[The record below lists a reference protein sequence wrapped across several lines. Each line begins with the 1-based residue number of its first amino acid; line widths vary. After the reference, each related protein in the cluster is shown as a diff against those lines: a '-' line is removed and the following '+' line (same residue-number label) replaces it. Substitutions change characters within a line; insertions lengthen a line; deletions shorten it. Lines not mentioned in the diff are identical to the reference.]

1 MRGRAHQLAMALVC
15 AALALGVG
23 ADAARG
29 ATARAAPAG
38 VDTAAPRWRVVGQRQ
53 VALTNARILSL
64 SPDGHWFA
72 AYLGDA
78 GRVCIYAVAS
88 LARGHCAGLPDGAID
103 PLSVAWSPDSTRLA
117 LTENLFTNGSESDIW
132 VFDRASGRLADLTD
146 DGVSG
151 DVYFGRLHP
160 AGGKA
165 QYDVVPAWSPDGR
178 ALVFGRTPS
187 AAACGE
193 RGPAP
198 CADTSLYVVSAQ
210 GGPARRLLDAEKGTA
225 LNLFY
230 DLRWTRAGTILYT
243 LGSSRAHD
251 PATGVWRVGADGRN
265 ARQLAKPDARL
276 GPPLLVEATPRGD
289 AALIYY
295 DEMGGYVTEGTDP
308 PLNTSLYALLDTR
321 TGRTSPLLKRTSR
334 ADSFFL
340 GPFNAVFSPDGS
352 SMLYVY
358 LSFTYRPPLV
368 VRDLRS
374 GSERPLVL
382 SETPQSLSGS
392 TGIGQGLDWASANTV
407 YVAVSPS
414 SGLLLTLTSR

>member
-15 AALALGVG
+15 TVLALGVG

-64 SPDGHWFA
+64 SLDGQWFA
-72 AYLGDA
+72 AYLSDA

-151 DVYFGRLHP
+151 DVLSGRLHP

-193 RGPAP
+193 RGPPAP
-198 CADTSLYVVSAQ
+198 IRPSTWSRPRAAPRAGSSTRRR
-210 GGPARRLLDAEKGTA
+210 ARRSTCSTTCAGRAPGRSCTPSAPAAPTTRPPACGAWTPTA
-225 LNLFY
+225 ATRDSWPN
-230 DLRWTRAGTILYT
+230 RMPGSARRCSSGPRRAGTRR
-243 LGSSRAHD
+243 SS
-251 PATGVWRVGADGRN
+251 
-265 ARQLAKPDARL
+265 
-276 GPPLLVEATPRGD
+276 
-289 AALIYY
+289 
-295 DEMGGYVTEGTDP
+295 
-308 PLNTSLYALLDTR
+308 
-321 TGRTSPLLKRTSR
+321 
-334 ADSFFL
+334 
-340 GPFNAVFSPDGS
+340 NAVFSPDGS
-352 SMLYVY
+352 SVLYVY
-358 LSFTYRPPLV
+358 LSLTYRSRLVPPPLV

-374 GSERPLVL
+374 GSERPLVQPEL
-382 SETPQSLSGS
+382 PQSLRGS
-392 TGIGQGLDWASANTV
+392 TGIGQGLDWASSNTV
-407 YVAVSPS
+407 YVAASPS